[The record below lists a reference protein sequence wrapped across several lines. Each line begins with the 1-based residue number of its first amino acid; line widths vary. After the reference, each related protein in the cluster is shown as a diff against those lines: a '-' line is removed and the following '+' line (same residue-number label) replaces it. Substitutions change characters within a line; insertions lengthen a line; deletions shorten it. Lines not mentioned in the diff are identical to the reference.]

1 MVGPAEASGSVRVT
15 IFVAPF
21 SDMNDEQKDAGAEY
35 LDNATYT
42 LLRPGH
48 CASGVCVFLALMATS
63 TGVTVVF
70 CALTAAAATKAS
82 STIALNN
89 MVKICNRL
97 LVI

>member
-1 MVGPAEASGSVRVT
+1 VVGPAEALGSVRVT
-15 IFVAPF
+15 VFVAPF

-48 CASGVCVFLALMATS
+48 CASGVCVFLASIATS
-63 TGVTVVF
+63 TGVVVF

-82 STIALNN
+82 STIALNS
-89 MVKICNRL
+89 MVKM
-97 LVI
+97 